1 MNIYKEYLASPIGTL
16 VIEADNEAIT
26 SIKILPAGK
35 VPEEGDSF
43 EALGLCV
50 DVVKMDGRRVEDL
63 HIVDA
68 RIDEDEEEE
77 DAKKPKEKDPEEE

>member
-1 MNIYKEYLASPIGTL
+1 MFDELDVDFDEEEMDSLTVSGWVMDVL
-16 VIEADNEAIT
+16 
-26 SIKILPAGK
+26 GK

-68 RIDEDEEEE
+68 RVDEDEEEE
-77 DAKKPKEKDPEEE
+77 DAKKPKEKDSEEE